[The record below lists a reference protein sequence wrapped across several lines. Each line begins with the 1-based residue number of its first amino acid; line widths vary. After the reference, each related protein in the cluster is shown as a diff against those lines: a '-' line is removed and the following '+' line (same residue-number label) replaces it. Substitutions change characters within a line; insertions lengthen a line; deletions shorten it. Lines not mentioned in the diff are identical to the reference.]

1 MFPFEDAIEEERN
14 VWRLVDLSGAAAQ
27 DKTHLHPSAFPQ
39 SSPRARRVLF
49 QPVFDNLL

>member
-1 MFPFEDAIEEERN
+1 MFSFEDAIEEERN
-14 VWRLVDLSGAAAQ
+14 VKLSGAAAQ

-49 QPVFDNLL
+49 QPVLDNLL